1 MENLEPQKDREPV
14 AKASRKSIILF
25 ALSFVLLF
33 AAVLFFC
40 FALDRYRRANE
51 QLGEITLMIK
61 RYESTVATEGTPVGA
76 AAVAAPSVAEIAI
89 CDANYK
95 KLAAGSAIS
104 FCDVGEN
111 SFLVT
116 NHHVVE
122 NAEKIMVIT
131 PDGSRIEAILWG
143 YDYQADIAVLRIAKN
158 SSLVPARIGYSSNL
172 GLGQTIITIG
182 NPTGSLPGTLGIGI
196 ISNLSRNVV
205 VNGDHS
211 IRMLQID
218 AAISKGSSGGG
229 LFDMEGNLIGILSA
243 KAASPD
249 SENIGFAIPID
260 QVFDLFEDV
269 LELHTDGTDNSLG
282 IELDANCRILSY
294 AYAEELAGT
303 VKTEMGVELDYA
315 LLPDDQLLYIDGYS
329 IKSIED
335 YNAAVARVRV
345 GQRVTVVV
353 RRTYTV
359 AGSTQQYASDI
370 AIDITAHTLN
380 ATEWQ

>member
-1 MENLEPQKDREPV
+1 MEDLEKNQSGETV
-14 AKASRKSIILF
+14 TVKASRRSVIFLAI
-25 ALSFVLLF
+25 SFVLLF
-33 AAVLFFC
+33 ASVLFFC
-40 FALDRYRRANE
+40 FALDRYQKAKE
-51 QLGEITLMIK
+51 QLGEITLMIE

-76 AAVAAPSVAEIAI
+76 AAVAAPSVAELAI
-89 CDANYK
+89 CDADYK

-104 FCDVGEN
+104 FCDVGDY

-131 PDGSRIEAILWG
+131 PDGSRIEAALWG

-172 GLGQTIITIG
+172 GLGQAIITVG
-182 NPTGSLPGTLGIGI
+182 NPTGSLPGTLGTGI
-196 ISNLSRNVV
+196 ISHLSRNVA
-205 VNGDHS
+205 VNGDHV
-211 IRMLQID
+211 IKMLQID

-243 KAASPD
+243 KAATPE

-260 QVFDLFEDV
+260 SAFDLFEEI
-269 LELHTDGTDNSLG
+269 LKLRTDSKKNTLG
-282 IELDANCRILSY
+282 ILLDADSKILSY
-294 AYAEELAGT
+294 AYTDEMVGT
-303 VKTEMGVELDYA
+303 VKTEMGVELEYD
-315 LLPDDQLLYIDGYS
+315 LLPGDRLLYIDGYR
-329 IKSIED
+329 IDEIED
-335 YNAAVARVRV
+335 YYAAVARVRA

-359 AGSTQQYASDI
+359 EGSTQQYASDI
-370 AIDITAHTLN
+370 AIDITAHVSGNTGS
-380 ATEWQ
+380 